1 MKPCSLQLSS
11 RSGRASRGFTLLEL
25 TIAMTFVAVLVSGI
39 TLSISTCLNVWQR
52 AQETAELNQ
61 DARAILEVLSRD
73 VRGAYLGLYRRSGY
87 FLGAAPEDEDALTTS
102 GNLLEFTTES
112 SSITRAALLPEAER
126 LEGLQEIG
134 PPVTD
139 FVAVRYELRPDTST
153 SRGGLYRVTWV
164 VPIAEWVEE
173 QPPESDAVSTE
184 LISESVVG
192 FTLRYFDGEAWVE
205 EWITSEGNLRL
216 PGAVAVELTL
226 LDPRENE
233 HVYQSI
239 VPVSSY

>member
-1 MKPCSLQLSS
+1 LSS
-11 RSGRASRGFTLLEL
+11 RGADASRGFTLLEL

-39 TLSISTCLNVWQR
+39 TLSISTCLKVWQR

-73 VRGAYLGLYRRSGY
+73 VRGAYLGMYRRAGY
-87 FLGAAPEDEDALTTS
+87 FLGGAPEDEDPLTS
-102 GNLLEFTTES
+102 RGDLMEFTTES
-112 SSITRAALLPEAER
+112 SAITQAALLPEEERAED
-126 LEGLQEIG
+126 LQEIG

-139 FVAVRYELRPDTST
+139 FVAVRYELRRDTGT

-164 VPIAEWVEE
+164 APIAEWLEE
-173 QPPESDAVSTE
+173 QPAESTAVSVE
-184 LISESVVG
+184 LISESVVDL
-192 FTLRYFDGEAWVE
+192 TLRYFDGEAWAE
-205 EWITSEGNLRL
+205 DWTTAEGNLQL

-226 LDPRENE
+226 LDLRDNE

-239 VPVSSY
+239 ISISSY